1 MQKDTTQKLKLGIS
15 VTIILLAFF
24 FAIYY
29 VGKNRN
35 LFHEVT
41 KVYTVFP
48 DIKGLG
54 RGSNVRFSGINVG
67 TVSGIS
73 IQNDTTVRVEISIQS
88 DYVKFI
94 KEDSK
99 VEITNDGLMGNK
111 ILIIHHGSADSPP
124 VKELVTLSSVKTINV
139 EDIVNEATKIISN
152 ARDATSVLLEVS
164 HHLKSGQGDLGK
176 LIYDTTI
183 SHNLNKTMRNLMT
196 TTSNTKDISDH
207 IRKGEG
213 DLGSLVYSDTLT
225 NSLNQAFDQLI
236 VASENIRNI
245 SRSMDTAAI
254 NINEGNGILHTL
266 IYDSTFIQHADST
279 LTNLNQ
285 GIDEITKT
293 FEAIKNSWIINLFS
307 EKDKKQKGVEKQED
321 EERK

>member
-1 MQKDTTQKLKLGIS
+1 MQKDTNRKVKLGIF
-15 VTIILLAFF
+15 VTIVLLAFF
-24 FAIYY
+24 LAIYY

-41 KVYTVFP
+41 KIYTVFS
-48 DIKGLG
+48 DIKGLN

-67 TVSGIS
+67 TVSGI
-73 IQNDTTVRVEISIQS
+73 IIKNDTIVRVEISIQT

-94 KEDSK
+94 KQDSK

-111 ILIIHHGSADSPP
+111 ILIIHHGSSETPS
-124 VKELVTLSSVKTINV
+124 VKEYETLQSVKTINI

-152 ARDATSVLLEVS
+152 ARDATAIFLEVS
-164 HHLKSGQGDLGK
+164 NHLQSGEGDLGR
-176 LIYDTTI
+176 LIYDTTLTT
-183 SHNLNKTMRNLMT
+183 NLNSTMRNLREAT
-196 TTSNTKDISDH
+196 KSTKDISER
-207 IRKGEG
+207 IRNGEG

-225 NSLNQAFDQLI
+225 SSLKRSFDQLTE
-236 VASENIRNI
+236 ASVNIRNI
-245 SRSMDTAAI
+245 SKSLDTAAV

-266 IYDSTFIQHADST
+266 IYDSTFINHADST

-293 FEAIKNSWIINLFS
+293 FETIKNSWIINLFS
-307 EKDKKQKGVEKQED
+307 GKKKEERRKDKQ
-321 EERK
+321 

>member
-1 MQKDTTQKLKLGIS
+1 MQKDTSQKAKLGIFIA
-15 VTIILLAFF
+15 IILVAFF

-41 KVYTVFP
+41 KVYTVFS

-73 IQNDTTVRVEISIQS
+73 IKNDTTVTVEISIQT

-111 ILIIHHGSADSPP
+111 ILIIHHGSADSPS
-124 VKELVTLSSVKTINV
+124 VKEYATLSSVKTINI

-152 ARDATSVLLEVS
+152 ARDATAVFLEVS
-164 HHLKSGQGDLGK
+164 HQLKNGKGDLGR
-176 LIYDTTI
+176 LIYDTTLT
-183 SHNLNKTMRNLMT
+183 HNLRSTMDQLLSATRDAKNI
-196 TTSNTKDISDH
+196 TSH
-207 IRKGEG
+207 IRNGEG
-213 DLGSLVYSDTLT
+213 DLGSLIYSDSLT
-225 NSLNQAFDQLI
+225 KSLQASFMELSQ
-236 VASENIRNI
+236 ASENARKIT
-245 SRSMDTAAI
+245 RSLDTAAI
-254 NINEGNGILHTL
+254 RINEGNGILHTL

-279 LTNLNQ
+279 LTNLNES
-285 GIDEITKT
+285 IDEITKT
-293 FEAIKNSWIINLFS
+293 FTAIKNSWLINLFKGKKREGKEKKVSS
-307 EKDKKQKGVEKQED
+307 EE
-321 EERK
+321 